1 MPGMG
6 SQHEDH
12 IACALVWTFRKIMSY
27 VLGECI
33 LQCPLSK
40 HNQGGEALVSGAGRI
55 PWCLRRFPVG

>member
-40 HNQGGEALVSGAGRI
+40 HNQGGEALLGEYSHTHQCPNEAT
-55 PWCLRRFPVG
+55 